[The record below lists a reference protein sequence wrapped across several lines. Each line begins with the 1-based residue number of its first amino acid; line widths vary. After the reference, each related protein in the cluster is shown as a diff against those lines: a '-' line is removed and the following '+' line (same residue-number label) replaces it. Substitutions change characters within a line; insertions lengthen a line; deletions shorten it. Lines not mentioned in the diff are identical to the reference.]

1 MSGVR
6 LISIVSPSITLARP
20 VTGDAGS
27 QAIAENVSVV
37 VSAMAMMTQIITL
50 VYA

>member
-6 LISIVSPSITLARP
+6 LISIVSPSIALARP

-27 QAIAENVSVV
+27 QAEK
-37 VSAMAMMTQIITL
+37 SATW
-50 VYA
+50 